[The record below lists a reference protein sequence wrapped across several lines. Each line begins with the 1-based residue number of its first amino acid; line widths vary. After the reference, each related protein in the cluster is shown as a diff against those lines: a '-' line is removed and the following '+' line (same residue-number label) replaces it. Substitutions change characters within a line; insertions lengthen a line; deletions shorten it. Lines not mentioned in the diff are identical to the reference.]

1 MKKKQLNS
9 QFPGL
14 YFNINLILVLVS
26 VVLTIIVLN
35 FHFRGPKKQ
44 RVPRWMRKFVIG
56 YMGRAFC
63 FCYESRAYYMAHE
76 EMTVDKNDAAAST
89 SSNCNKQEPFG
100 KASSSGIN
108 EILNNTYKN
117 KNKKSKFEH
126 NEHTDSDADDFENKF
141 KPAYVKA
148 SLEKNSSKYA
158 SERSFQR
165 ENHVVIEYSNETDL
179 FLSQRQLNQNFFKK
193 SPTNITILKT
203 NNHNIHNDSNKK
215 QFFSSTPSHLNT
227 RRVQSFANTKADS
240 SQYNEEISKNL
251 EKMLLKMQK
260 SIDPF
265 KLKDE
270 NLKFSILKEILEC
283 QRLLLTANL
292 TSSDNGH
299 KSHGSNSKINRV
311 NNSLTLND
319 IYDEWKILAMI
330 VDRICFFFYLLA
342 LVLSSA
348 VFFMREQ
355 IYNEGHV

>member
-1 MKKKQLNS
+1 M
-9 QFPGL
+9 
-14 YFNINLILVLVS
+14 S

-76 EMTVDKNDAAAST
+76 EMTLDKNETVSNL
-89 SSNCNKQEPFG
+89 NCNKQEPFG

-108 EILNNTYKN
+108 EITVSGHKVNNFIYNTYK

-126 NEHTDSDADDFENKF
+126 NDTDSDADDFENKF

-148 SLEKNSSKYA
+148 SQKNSSKYA
-158 SERSFQR
+158 SERSFQG
-165 ENHVVIEYSNETDL
+165 ENHVIIEYSNETDL

-193 SPTNITILKT
+193 SPTNIRILKT
-203 NNHNIHNDSNKK
+203 NNNNNNNSNLHNDGNKK
-215 QFFSSTPSHLNT
+215 QFFSSTPSHLNS
-227 RRVQSFANTKADS
+227 RRLQAD

-270 NLKFSILKEILEC
+270 NLKFSILKGI
-283 QRLLLTANL
+283 
-292 TSSDNGH
+292 H
-299 KSHGSNSKINRV
+299 K
-311 NNSLTLND
+311 
-319 IYDEWKILAMI
+319 
-330 VDRICFFFYLLA
+330 
-342 LVLSSA
+342 
-348 VFFMREQ
+348 
-355 IYNEGHV
+355 